1 MCSSIKNAP
10 HIVLLLVSVAAT
22 SPFMFL
28 IVRKNFI
35 FQPTITPLIPSS
47 YPSNSPVFILVP
59 QLYPA
64 INPPSPIPHPI
75 CPSIHQSHQSLGPDF
90 PGATFP
96 IPIPQPLSMIPINSD
111 QSLGPDFPGATFLPS
126 PAPHHLA
133 PSISS
138 IVLSIYSPAR
148 ATCPSA
154 PERTDN

>member
-10 HIVLLLVSVAAT
+10 HIVFSLLSVAAT
-22 SPFMFL
+22 PPFMFL
-28 IVRKNFI
+28 IVREDSI
-35 FQPTITPLIPSS
+35 FQPIITLPIPSL
-47 YPSNSPVFILVP
+47 YPGNSPAFNLVP

-96 IPIPQPLSMIPINSD
+96 HPLPSPLSMIPINSH
-111 QSLGPDFPGATFLPS
+111 QSLGPDFPSATFPPF

-133 PSISS
+133 PSIPS
-138 IVLSIYSPAR
+138 IPPSLYRPAS
-148 ATCPSA
+148 ATCPGA
-154 PERTDN
+154 PECGDN